1 MQAHECFGDFLAD
14 QVQELV
20 YELDVLE
27 LVQSQECRNHQELV
41 LAVQSHMVVWTEHL
55 SATVHLLGVRPADH
69 AWSKYHHLVQR
80 SSMSVPSHL
89 VQRSSMSVC
98 PPSMSILFLGSGS
111 PMICHIPDVFLGSGS
126 FELPL

>member
-1 MQAHECFGDFLAD
+1 MQAHECFGDFLAV

-27 LVQSQECRNHQELV
+27 LVQNAQECRNHQELV
-41 LAVQSHMVVWTEHL
+41 LDVQSHMVVWTEHL

-69 AWSKYHHLVQR
+69 SWSKYHHLVQR

-89 VQRSSMSVC
+89 VQGSSRLSDALPWTM
-98 PPSMSILFLGSGS
+98 LS
-111 PMICHIPDVFLGSGS
+111 PICHILCGIGR
-126 FELPL
+126 LPL

>member
-1 MQAHECFGDFLAD
+1 MAHEVQNVLELVYELSAH

-27 LVQSQECRNHQELV
+27 LVQSQEYQLV

-69 AWSKYHHLVQR
+69 AWSKSHHLVQR

-89 VQRSSMSVC
+89 VQGSSRLSDALPWTM
-98 PPSMSILFLGSGS
+98 LS
-111 PMICHIPDVFLGSGS
+111 PICHILCGIGR
-126 FELPL
+126 LPL

>member
-1 MQAHECFGDFLAD
+1 MQAHECFGDFLAHE
-14 QVQELV
+14 VQELV

-89 VQRSSMSVC
+89 VQGSSSDAL
-98 PPSMSILFLGSGS
+98 PSMSPICHIRCGSGS
-111 PMICHIPDVFLGSGS
+111 
-126 FELPL
+126 LPLRS

>member
-1 MQAHECFGDFLAD
+1 MRGLAHECFGDFLAV

-27 LVQSQECRNHQELV
+27 LVQNAQECRHHQELV
-41 LAVQSHMVVWTEHL
+41 LDHQSHMVVWTEHL

-69 AWSKYHHLVQR
+69 TWSKYHHLVQR

-89 VQRSSMSVC
+89 VQRSSIGSV
-98 PPSMSILFLGSGS
+98 SIIFLGGN
-111 PMICHIPDVFLGSGS
+111 PMICHIPGVFLGSGR